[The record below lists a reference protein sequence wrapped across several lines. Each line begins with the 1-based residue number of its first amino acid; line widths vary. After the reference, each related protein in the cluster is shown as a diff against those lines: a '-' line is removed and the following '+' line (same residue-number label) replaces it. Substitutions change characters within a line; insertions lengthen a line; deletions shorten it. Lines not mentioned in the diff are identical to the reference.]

1 MAHLGFHL
9 YYSQHPSEL
18 VLLVSPFI
26 DVKLKLREVEA
37 LFQGQFKPD
46 KWKN

>member
-1 MAHLGFHL
+1 MPHLGFHL
-9 YYSQHPSEL
+9 YYSQHPSE
-18 VLLVSPFI
+18 LVSPFI